1 MQALIEN
8 LVRITGAA
16 GVLTEPSEVNAFATD
31 CRGLLNPAKVIP
43 Q

>member
-8 LVRITGAA
+8 LMRITGAA
-16 GVLTEPSEVNAFATD
+16 GVLNEPF
-31 CRGLLNPAKVIP
+31 NPAKVIP